1 MTCKT
6 IMLQGTG
13 SDVGKSLIAAG
24 LCRAFANQGLKV
36 RPFKPQNMSNNA
48 AVTTDGGEIGR
59 AQALQAR
66 AARVPASIHMNPV
79 LLKPESTTGAQVIIQ
94 GKAEATLTARQ
105 YMKTRTRYLPRVLD
119 SFNRL
124 KADADLIIVEGAG
137 SPAEINLRQGDI
149 ANMGFAHA
157 ADIPALLIGD
167 IHRGGVIA
175 SIVGTYQ
182 LISNKDAARLKGF
195 IINNFHGSVELFD
208 EGRMILEESTKTPC
222 LGIVPHFADA
232 AKLPAEDAVIL
243 ETATTTGSGNF
254 HICVLRLSRIAN
266 FDDLDPL
273 KLEKGITLEIIQ
285 PGNPI
290 PARTGLVIIPGSKA
304 TIADLRYLRRQ
315 GWDIDI
321 LAHVRRGGQVLGL
334 CGGYQMLGKTIADPE
349 AIEGPAETI
358 DGLGLLDV
366 TTILNRNKTLSNVS
380 GSHCQTGAALSGYEI
395 HMGKTTGPDC
405 AKPFARINGK
415 GEGATSGTIAGTY
428 LHGCFTGDQFRQAFL
443 KNLGVATTNT
453 AYDEAIDQTLDGLAN
468 HLQQNLDLEKILQL
482 ATP

>member
-1 MTCKT
+1 MTSKV

-24 LCRAFANQGLKV
+24 LCRAFTNQGLKV

-48 AVTTDGGEIGR
+48 AVTADGGEIGR

-79 LLKPESTTGAQVIIQ
+79 LLKPESSTGAQVIIQ
-94 GKAEATLTARQ
+94 GKAETTLTARQ
-105 YMKTRTRYLPRVLD
+105 YMKTRTDYLPRVLD

-137 SPAEINLRQGDI
+137 SPAEVNLRQGDI

-182 LISNKDAARLKGF
+182 LISDQDAARLKGF
-195 IINNFHGSVELFD
+195 IINNFHGSIELFD

-232 AKLPAEDAVIL
+232 AKLPAEDAVAL
-243 ETATTTGSGNF
+243 ENAATTGSGNF

-285 PGNPI
+285 PGSPI
-290 PARTGLVIIPGSKA
+290 PARTDLIIIPGSKA
-304 TIADLRYLRRQ
+304 TIADLKYLRQQ

-321 LAHVRRGGQVLGL
+321 LAHARRGGQVLGL
-334 CGGYQMLGKTIADPE
+334 CGGYQMLGKTIADPDG
-349 AIEGPAETI
+349 IEGPPETI

-380 GSHCQTGAALSGYEI
+380 GQHCQTGAALSGYEI
-395 HMGKTTGPDC
+395 HIGKTTGPDC
-405 AKPFARINGK
+405 TKPFARINGK
-415 GEGATSGTIAGTY
+415 DEGATSGNIAGTY
-428 LHGCFTGDQFRQAFL
+428 LHGCFTGDQFRKAFL
-443 KNLGVATTNT
+443 KILGVATTNI
-453 AYDEAIDQTLDGLAN
+453 AYDETIDQTLDGLAK
-468 HLQQNLDLEKILQL
+468 HLQQNLDLEKILEL

>member
-1 MTCKT
+1 VTCKA

-48 AVTTDGGEIGR
+48 AVTADGGEIGR

-66 AARVPASIHMNPV
+66 AARVPASVHMNPV

-105 YMKTRTRYLPRVLD
+105 YMKTRADYLPRVLD
-119 SFNRL
+119 SFTRL
-124 KADADLIIVEGAG
+124 KTDADLIIVEGAG

-182 LISNKDAARLKGF
+182 LISSQDAARLKGF
-195 IINNFHGSVELFD
+195 IINNFHGSIELFD
-208 EGRMILEESTKTPC
+208 EGRMILEESTNTAC

-232 AKLPAEDAVIL
+232 ARLPAEDAVAL
-243 ETATTTGSGNF
+243 ENAAIVGSGNF
-254 HICVLRLSRIAN
+254 HISVLRLSRIAN

-273 KLEKGITLEIIQ
+273 KLETGITLEIIQ
-285 PGNPI
+285 PGTPI
-290 PARTGLVIIPGSKA
+290 PALTDLVIIPGSKA
-304 TIADLRYLRRQ
+304 TIADLKYLRQQ

-321 LAHVRRGGQVLGL
+321 FSFVRRGGQVLGL
-334 CGGYQMLGKTIADPE
+334 CGGYQMLGKTIADPDG
-349 AIEGPAETI
+349 IEGPPETT

-366 TTILNRNKTLSNVS
+366 TTILNSNKTLSNVS
-380 GSHCQTGAALSGYEI
+380 GRHCQTGTVLSGYEI
-395 HMGKTTGPDC
+395 HIGKTIGPDC
-405 AKPFARINGK
+405 AKPFARISGK
-415 GEGATSGTIAGTY
+415 NEGATSGNIAGTY
-428 LHGCFTGDQFRQAFL
+428 LHGCFTGDEFRKAFL
-443 KNLGVATTNT
+443 KNLGVATTDSS
-453 AYDEAIDQTLDGLAN
+453 YDETIDQTLDGLAK
-468 HLQQNLDLEKILQL
+468 HLQQNLDLEKILEL